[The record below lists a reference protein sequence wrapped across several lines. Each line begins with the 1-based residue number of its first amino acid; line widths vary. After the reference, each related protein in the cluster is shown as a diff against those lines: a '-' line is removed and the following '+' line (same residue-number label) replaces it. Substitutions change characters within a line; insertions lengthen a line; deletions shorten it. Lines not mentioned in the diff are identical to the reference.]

1 MPHGEASPVLREDG
15 LRSGTP
21 FPHDDIPDEGPPLLA
36 ALCASGRDEP
46 TYRHRSDHGP
56 DGLLLGGPKGES
68 NPLQRMQGFTFCT
81 LTAATPDA
89 ERKQRVTY
97 KGRESERH
105 RANDPEWQPVNRF
118 AYVGGFIGARK
129 PANSGRKRKAA

>member
-1 MPHGEASPVLREDG
+1 LRV
-15 LRSGTP
+15 STP
-21 FPHDDIPDEGPPLLA
+21 FPHHDIDEDGPPLLA

-46 TYRHRSDHGP
+46 DYRHRSDHGP

-89 ERKQRVTY
+89 ERTLRVTY
-97 KGRESERH
+97 RGRESAQH

-118 AYVGGFIGARK
+118 AYVGKFTAPRK